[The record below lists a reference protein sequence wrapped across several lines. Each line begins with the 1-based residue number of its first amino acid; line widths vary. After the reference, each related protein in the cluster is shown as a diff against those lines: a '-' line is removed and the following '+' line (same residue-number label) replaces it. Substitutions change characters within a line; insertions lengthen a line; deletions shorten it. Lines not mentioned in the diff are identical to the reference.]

1 MGASAVHSG
10 ASEVPVIQTGGCPTP
25 GVPEGDDGGSR
36 VVTPRAQSQ
45 PPAPTQPAC
54 RESHRLKRAKA
65 RGLDAEKSGL
75 AQRVLLHRP
84 VAGGV
89 CKRRWGL
96 SG

>member
-1 MGASAVHSG
+1 MGASAVPSG
-10 ASEVPVIQTGGCPTP
+10 ASEVPVIQTSGCPTP
-25 GVPEGDDGGSR
+25 GVLGGDDGGSR

-54 RESHRLKRAKA
+54 RESHKLKRAKA
-65 RGLDAEKSGL
+65 RGLGTEKSGL
-75 AQRVLLHRP
+75 AQGALLHGP

-89 CKRRWGL
+89 CKRRRGL